1 MIDNNYLTVVPSQK
15 IETKMHKS
23 FDKVSTNLE
32 KHKKD
37 YQFFFKSQ
45 YKMEMISHTMSTL
58 CFLMKQRGMSGMLKM
73 IWMRFE
79 EVRRMF
85 IWVSKDRSK
94 DRRDDDAIKA
104 DRKKIKDED
113 LFMQ

>member
-1 MIDNNYLTVVPSQK
+1 MFSY
-15 IETKMHKS
+15 ETEG
-23 FDKVSTNLE
+23 DEWNV
-32 KHKKD
+32 
-37 YQFFFKSQ
+37 
-45 YKMEMISHTMSTL
+45 
-58 CFLMKQRGMSGMLKM
+58 KM

-104 DRKKIKDED
+104 DRKKIKEED